1 MDNKKK
7 IQSGSSRKNID
18 NIIRDYRRK
27 QTLFVIGTAVTNAL
41 IAAFLTIYYS
51 IRQRALVGALYLYD
65 NNSAT
70 NLIDRMMHMNISKN
84 TYYAGEEAMVQA
96 GYTRNG
102 YAYLSHINGETMMY
116 TIIGMIIAVLLVY
129 GLIHCYRIGKKDCL
143 GSLKAYARENEA
155 LKEQLEKEHEY
166 NICQYKKMQ
175 EFVENIAHQIKTP
188 LSVMTMKLEML
199 QDMLNDIKPENT
211 HEDDNDKHVEKTKKE
226 PDEYVP
232 ETKQHMQMAS
242 TIISECTKSAFKI
255 KTFIKKL
262 LDISRIE
269 SGKVVLATDKVI
281 IDYIVEESVESAVAD
296 KSRVIVD
303 YGTEEKRAMYAD
315 EGWLAEA
322 FINIISNSYEY
333 ICDREDGRVYID
345 ISSNNEVCIIKIS
358 DNGEGIDKAHLAVRR
373 FGQFRPD
380 ARLPARARDIQPLVA
395 ALVHRGGPPSRSR
408 PQSDPYQAR
417 HGHAPARIR
426 ACRHRTADR
435 HVARDPRSV
444 CPDGLHASGG
454 QRRGAPRRF
463 HALADRAVPR
473 AERPDRSRFSRTAH
487 SASHR

>member
-143 GSLKAYARENEA
+143 GSLKAYARENEV

-199 QDMLNDIKPENT
+199 QDMLND
-211 HEDDNDKHVEKTKKE
+211 
-226 PDEYVP
+226 
-232 ETKQHMQMAS
+232 MQMAS

-281 IDYIVEESVESAVAD
+281 IDYIVEESVESAAAD

-303 YGTEEKRAMYAD
+303 YGMEEKRAMYAD

-358 DNGEGIDKAHLAVRR
+358 DNGEGIDKAHLAGVFDR
-373 FGQFRPD
+373 FEGKSSQNE
-380 ARLPARARDIQPLVA
+380 
-395 ALVHRGGPPSRSR
+395 
-408 PQSDPYQAR
+408 
-417 HGHAPARIR
+417 
-426 ACRHRTADR
+426 
-435 HVARDPRSV
+435 
-444 CPDGLHASGG
+444 
-454 QRRGAPRRF
+454 F
-463 HALADRAVPR
+463 HAGIGLNLSKLIIEAHHGSIKAANSEKYGG
-473 AERPDRSRFSRTAH
+473 AEFRILLPLYKLKGKVEH
-487 SASHR
+487 N

>member
-1 MDNKKK
+1 MDNNKS
-7 IQSGSSRKNID
+7 IQSGSQYRNIDKTIRNYRKN
-18 NIIRDYRRK
+18 
-27 QTLFVIGTAVTNAL
+27 QTLFVISMVVTNAL
-41 IAAFLTIYYS
+41 IIAFLTIYYS

-65 NNSAT
+65 KASAMD
-70 NLIDRMMHMNISKN
+70 LIDRMMHMNISRK
-84 TYYAGEEAMVQA
+84 TYEAGLEAMIEA

-102 YAYLSHINGETMMY
+102 YMYLIHINYENV
-116 TIIGMIIAVLLVY
+116 INIVIGLILLLLLIY
-129 GLIHCYRIGKKDCL
+129 GLVHCYRIGRKDCL
-143 GSLKAYARENEA
+143 GSLKGYVRENGI
-155 LKEQLEKEHEY
+155 LKEQLNKEHEY

-199 QDMLNDIKPENT
+199 QDILQSHICSPESTKADSINT
-211 HEDDNDKHVEKTKKE
+211 EATGCLQQPYNNITGGI
-226 PDEYVP
+226 
-232 ETKQHMQMAS
+232 

-358 DNGEGIDKAHLAVRR
+358 DNGEGIDKAHLAGVFDR
-373 FGQFRPD
+373 FEGKSSQNE
-380 ARLPARARDIQPLVA
+380 
-395 ALVHRGGPPSRSR
+395 
-408 PQSDPYQAR
+408 
-417 HGHAPARIR
+417 
-426 ACRHRTADR
+426 
-435 HVARDPRSV
+435 
-444 CPDGLHASGG
+444 
-454 QRRGAPRRF
+454 F
-463 HALADRAVPR
+463 HAGIGLNLSKLIIEAHHGSIKAANSEKYGG
-473 AERPDRSRFSRTAH
+473 AEFRILLPLYKLKGKVGH
-487 SASHR
+487 S

>member
-41 IAAFLTIYYS
+41 IAVFLTIYYS

-199 QDMLNDIKPENT
+199 QDMLNDIKTENT
-211 HEDDNDKHVEKTKKE
+211 HE
-226 PDEYVP
+226 YI
-232 ETKQHMQMAS
+232 
-242 TIISECTKSAFKI
+242 IISECTKSAFKI

-358 DNGEGIDKAHLAVRR
+358 DNGEGIDKAHLAGVFDR
-373 FGQFRPD
+373 FEGKSSQNE
-380 ARLPARARDIQPLVA
+380 
-395 ALVHRGGPPSRSR
+395 
-408 PQSDPYQAR
+408 
-417 HGHAPARIR
+417 
-426 ACRHRTADR
+426 
-435 HVARDPRSV
+435 
-444 CPDGLHASGG
+444 
-454 QRRGAPRRF
+454 F
-463 HALADRAVPR
+463 HAGIGLNLSKLIIEAHHGSIKAANSEKYGG
-473 AERPDRSRFSRTAH
+473 AEFRILLPLYKLKGKVGH
-487 SASHR
+487 N

>member
-116 TIIGMIIAVLLVY
+116 TIIGMVIAVLLVY

-175 EFVENIAHQIKTP
+175 ECR
-188 LSVMTMKLEML
+188 
-199 QDMLNDIKPENT
+199 
-211 HEDDNDKHVEKTKKE
+211 
-226 PDEYVP
+226 EY
-232 ETKQHMQMAS
+232 
-242 TIISECTKSAFKI
+242 
-255 KTFIKKL
+255 
-262 LDISRIE
+262 
-269 SGKVVLATDKVI
+269 
-281 IDYIVEESVESAVAD
+281 
-296 KSRVIVD
+296 
-303 YGTEEKRAMYAD
+303 
-315 EGWLAEA
+315 
-322 FINIISNSYEY
+322 
-333 ICDREDGRVYID
+333 
-345 ISSNNEVCIIKIS
+345 
-358 DNGEGIDKAHLAVRR
+358 
-373 FGQFRPD
+373 
-380 ARLPARARDIQPLVA
+380 
-395 ALVHRGGPPSRSR
+395 
-408 PQSDPYQAR
+408 
-417 HGHAPARIR
+417 
-426 ACRHRTADR
+426 
-435 HVARDPRSV
+435 
-444 CPDGLHASGG
+444 
-454 QRRGAPRRF
+454 
-463 HALADRAVPR
+463 
-473 AERPDRSRFSRTAH
+473 
-487 SASHR
+487 SASDKNATFGYDYEA

>member
-211 HEDDNDKHVEKTKKE
+211 HEDI
-226 PDEYVP
+226 
-232 ETKQHMQMAS
+232 
-242 TIISECTKSAFKI
+242 IISERTKSAFKI

-358 DNGEGIDKAHLAVRR
+358 DNGEGIDKAHLAGVFDR
-373 FGQFRPD
+373 FEGKSSQNE
-380 ARLPARARDIQPLVA
+380 
-395 ALVHRGGPPSRSR
+395 
-408 PQSDPYQAR
+408 
-417 HGHAPARIR
+417 
-426 ACRHRTADR
+426 
-435 HVARDPRSV
+435 
-444 CPDGLHASGG
+444 
-454 QRRGAPRRF
+454 F
-463 HALADRAVPR
+463 HAGIGLNLSKLIIEAHHGSIKAANSEKYGG
-473 AERPDRSRFSRTAH
+473 AEFRILLPLYKLKGKVGH
-487 SASHR
+487 N

>member
-116 TIIGMIIAVLLVY
+116 TIIGMVIAVLLVY

-199 QDMLNDIKPENT
+199 QDMLNDIKTENT
-211 HEDDNDKHVEKTKKE
+211 HE
-226 PDEYVP
+226 YI
-232 ETKQHMQMAS
+232 
-242 TIISECTKSAFKI
+242 IISECTKSAFKI

-358 DNGEGIDKAHLAVRR
+358 DNGEGIDKAHLAGVFDR
-373 FGQFRPD
+373 FEGKSSQNE
-380 ARLPARARDIQPLVA
+380 
-395 ALVHRGGPPSRSR
+395 
-408 PQSDPYQAR
+408 
-417 HGHAPARIR
+417 
-426 ACRHRTADR
+426 
-435 HVARDPRSV
+435 
-444 CPDGLHASGG
+444 
-454 QRRGAPRRF
+454 F
-463 HALADRAVPR
+463 HAGIGLNLSKLIIEAHHGSIKAANSEKYGG
-473 AERPDRSRFSRTAH
+473 AEFRILLPLYKLKGKVGH
-487 SASHR
+487 N

>member
-51 IRQRALVGALYLYD
+51 IRQRTLVGALYLYD

-116 TIIGMIIAVLLVY
+116 TIIGMVIAVLLVY

-199 QDMLNDIKPENT
+199 QDMLNDIKTENT
-211 HEDDNDKHVEKTKKE
+211 HE
-226 PDEYVP
+226 YI
-232 ETKQHMQMAS
+232 
-242 TIISECTKSAFKI
+242 IISECTKSAFKI

-358 DNGEGIDKAHLAVRR
+358 DNGEGIDKAHLAGVFDR
-373 FGQFRPD
+373 FEGKSSQNE
-380 ARLPARARDIQPLVA
+380 
-395 ALVHRGGPPSRSR
+395 
-408 PQSDPYQAR
+408 
-417 HGHAPARIR
+417 
-426 ACRHRTADR
+426 
-435 HVARDPRSV
+435 
-444 CPDGLHASGG
+444 
-454 QRRGAPRRF
+454 F
-463 HALADRAVPR
+463 HAGIGLNLSKLIIEAHHGSIKAANSEKYGG
-473 AERPDRSRFSRTAH
+473 AEFRILLPLYKLKGKVGNN
-487 SASHR
+487 

>member
-199 QDMLNDIKPENT
+199 QDMLNDI
-211 HEDDNDKHVEKTKKE
+211 
-226 PDEYVP
+226 
-232 ETKQHMQMAS
+232 QMAS

-281 IDYIVEESVESAVAD
+281 IDYIVEESVESAAAD

-358 DNGEGIDKAHLAVRR
+358 DNGEGIDKAHLAGVFDR
-373 FGQFRPD
+373 FEGKSSQNE
-380 ARLPARARDIQPLVA
+380 
-395 ALVHRGGPPSRSR
+395 
-408 PQSDPYQAR
+408 
-417 HGHAPARIR
+417 
-426 ACRHRTADR
+426 
-435 HVARDPRSV
+435 
-444 CPDGLHASGG
+444 
-454 QRRGAPRRF
+454 F
-463 HALADRAVPR
+463 HAGIGLNLSKLIIEAHHGSIKAANSEKYGG
-473 AERPDRSRFSRTAH
+473 AEFRILLPLYKLKGKVGH
-487 SASHR
+487 N

>member
-41 IAAFLTIYYS
+41 IAAFLIIYYS
-51 IRQRALVGALYLYD
+51 IRQMALVGALYLYD

-102 YAYLSHINGETMMY
+102 YAYLSHINGETIMY
-116 TIIGMIIAVLLVY
+116 TIIGMVIAVLLVY

-199 QDMLNDIKPENT
+199 QDMLNDIKTENT
-211 HEDDNDKHVEKTKKE
+211 HE
-226 PDEYVP
+226 YI
-232 ETKQHMQMAS
+232 
-242 TIISECTKSAFKI
+242 IISECTKSAFKI

-358 DNGEGIDKAHLAVRR
+358 DNGEGIDKAHLAGVFDR
-373 FGQFRPD
+373 FEGKSSQNE
-380 ARLPARARDIQPLVA
+380 
-395 ALVHRGGPPSRSR
+395 
-408 PQSDPYQAR
+408 
-417 HGHAPARIR
+417 
-426 ACRHRTADR
+426 
-435 HVARDPRSV
+435 
-444 CPDGLHASGG
+444 
-454 QRRGAPRRF
+454 F
-463 HALADRAVPR
+463 HAGIGLNLSKLIIEAHHGSIKAANSEKYGG
-473 AERPDRSRFSRTAH
+473 AEFRILLPLYKLKGKVGH
-487 SASHR
+487 N

>member
-155 LKEQLEKEHEY
+155 LKEQLKKEHEY

-199 QDMLNDIKPENT
+199 QDMLNDI
-211 HEDDNDKHVEKTKKE
+211 
-226 PDEYVP
+226 
-232 ETKQHMQMAS
+232 QMAS

-281 IDYIVEESVESAVAD
+281 IDYIVEESVESAAAD

-358 DNGEGIDKAHLAVRR
+358 DNGEGIDIAHLAGVFDR
-373 FGQFRPD
+373 FEGKSSQNE
-380 ARLPARARDIQPLVA
+380 
-395 ALVHRGGPPSRSR
+395 
-408 PQSDPYQAR
+408 
-417 HGHAPARIR
+417 
-426 ACRHRTADR
+426 
-435 HVARDPRSV
+435 
-444 CPDGLHASGG
+444 
-454 QRRGAPRRF
+454 F
-463 HALADRAVPR
+463 HAGIGLNLSKLIIEAHHGSIKAANSEKYGG
-473 AERPDRSRFSRTAH
+473 AEFRILLPLYKLKGKVGH
-487 SASHR
+487 N

>member
-155 LKEQLEKEHEY
+155 LKEQLKKEHEY

-199 QDMLNDIKPENT
+199 QDMLNDI
-211 HEDDNDKHVEKTKKE
+211 
-226 PDEYVP
+226 
-232 ETKQHMQMAS
+232 QMAS

-281 IDYIVEESVESAVAD
+281 IDYIVEESVESAAAD

-358 DNGEGIDKAHLAVRR
+358 DNGEGIDKAHLAGVFDR
-373 FGQFRPD
+373 FEGKSSQNE
-380 ARLPARARDIQPLVA
+380 
-395 ALVHRGGPPSRSR
+395 
-408 PQSDPYQAR
+408 
-417 HGHAPARIR
+417 
-426 ACRHRTADR
+426 
-435 HVARDPRSV
+435 
-444 CPDGLHASGG
+444 
-454 QRRGAPRRF
+454 F
-463 HALADRAVPR
+463 HAGIGLTLSKLIIEAHHGSIKAANSEKYGG
-473 AERPDRSRFSRTAH
+473 AEFRILLPLYKLKGKVGH
-487 SASHR
+487 N

>member
-1 MDNKKK
+1 MDNNKS
-7 IQSGSSRKNID
+7 IQSGSQYRNIDKTIRNYRKN
-18 NIIRDYRRK
+18 
-27 QTLFVIGTAVTNAL
+27 QTLFVISMVVTNAL
-41 IAAFLTIYYS
+41 IIAFLTIYYS

-116 TIIGMIIAVLLVY
+116 TIIGMVIAVLLVY

-211 HEDDNDKHVEKTKKE
+211 HEDI
-226 PDEYVP
+226 
-232 ETKQHMQMAS
+232 
-242 TIISECTKSAFKI
+242 IISECTKSAFKI

-358 DNGEGIDKAHLAVRR
+358 DNGEGIDKAHLAGVFDR
-373 FGQFRPD
+373 FEGKSSQNE
-380 ARLPARARDIQPLVA
+380 
-395 ALVHRGGPPSRSR
+395 
-408 PQSDPYQAR
+408 
-417 HGHAPARIR
+417 
-426 ACRHRTADR
+426 
-435 HVARDPRSV
+435 
-444 CPDGLHASGG
+444 
-454 QRRGAPRRF
+454 F
-463 HALADRAVPR
+463 HAGIGLNLSKLIIEAHHGSIKAANSEKYGG
-473 AERPDRSRFSRTAH
+473 AEFRILLPLYKLKGKVGNN
-487 SASHR
+487 

>member
-155 LKEQLEKEHEY
+155 LKEQLKKEHEY

-175 EFVENIAHQIKTP
+175 DFIENIAHQIKTP

-199 QDMLNDIKPENT
+199 QDMLNDI
-211 HEDDNDKHVEKTKKE
+211 
-226 PDEYVP
+226 
-232 ETKQHMQMAS
+232 QMAS

-281 IDYIVEESVESAVAD
+281 IDYIVEESVESAAAD

-358 DNGEGIDKAHLAVRR
+358 DNGEGIDKAHLAGVFDR
-373 FGQFRPD
+373 FEGKSSQNE
-380 ARLPARARDIQPLVA
+380 
-395 ALVHRGGPPSRSR
+395 
-408 PQSDPYQAR
+408 
-417 HGHAPARIR
+417 
-426 ACRHRTADR
+426 
-435 HVARDPRSV
+435 
-444 CPDGLHASGG
+444 
-454 QRRGAPRRF
+454 F
-463 HALADRAVPR
+463 HAGIGLNLSKLIIEAHHGSIKAANSEKYGG
-473 AERPDRSRFSRTAH
+473 AEFRILLPLYKLKGKVGH
-487 SASHR
+487 N

>member
-102 YAYLSHINGETMMY
+102 YEYLSHINGETMMY

-155 LKEQLEKEHEY
+155 LKERLKKEHEY

-199 QDMLNDIKPENT
+199 QDMLNDIKTENT
-211 HEDDNDKHVEKTKKE
+211 HE
-226 PDEYVP
+226 YI
-232 ETKQHMQMAS
+232 
-242 TIISECTKSAFKI
+242 IISECTKSAFKI

-358 DNGEGIDKAHLAVRR
+358 DNGEGIDKAHLAGVFDR
-373 FGQFRPD
+373 FEGKSSQNE
-380 ARLPARARDIQPLVA
+380 
-395 ALVHRGGPPSRSR
+395 
-408 PQSDPYQAR
+408 
-417 HGHAPARIR
+417 
-426 ACRHRTADR
+426 
-435 HVARDPRSV
+435 
-444 CPDGLHASGG
+444 
-454 QRRGAPRRF
+454 F
-463 HALADRAVPR
+463 HAGIGLNLSKLIIEAHHGSIKAANSEKYGG
-473 AERPDRSRFSRTAH
+473 AEFRILLPLYKLKGKVGH
-487 SASHR
+487 N

>member
-211 HEDDNDKHVEKTKKE
+211 HED
-226 PDEYVP
+226 
-232 ETKQHMQMAS
+232 

-281 IDYIVEESVESAVAD
+281 IDYIVEESVESAAAD

-358 DNGEGIDKAHLAVRR
+358 DNGEGIDKAHLAGVFDR
-373 FGQFRPD
+373 FEGKSSQNE
-380 ARLPARARDIQPLVA
+380 
-395 ALVHRGGPPSRSR
+395 
-408 PQSDPYQAR
+408 
-417 HGHAPARIR
+417 
-426 ACRHRTADR
+426 
-435 HVARDPRSV
+435 
-444 CPDGLHASGG
+444 
-454 QRRGAPRRF
+454 F
-463 HALADRAVPR
+463 HAGIGLNLSKLIIEAHHGSIKAANSEKYGG
-473 AERPDRSRFSRTAH
+473 AEFRILLPLYKLKGKVGH
-487 SASHR
+487 N

>member
-1 MDNKKK
+1 MDNNKS
-7 IQSGSSRKNID
+7 IQSGSQYRNIDKTIRNYRKN
-18 NIIRDYRRK
+18 
-27 QTLFVIGTAVTNAL
+27 QTLFVISMVVTNAL
-41 IAAFLTIYYS
+41 IIAFLTIYYS

-65 NNSAT
+65 KASAMD
-70 NLIDRMMHMNISKN
+70 LIDRMMHMNISRK
-84 TYYAGEEAMVQA
+84 TYEAGLEAMIEA

-102 YAYLSHINGETMMY
+102 YMYLIHINYENV
-116 TIIGMIIAVLLVY
+116 INIVIGLILLLLLIY
-129 GLIHCYRIGKKDCL
+129 GLVHCYRIGRKDCL
-143 GSLKAYARENEA
+143 GSLKGYVRENGI
-155 LKEQLEKEHEY
+155 LKEQLNKEHEY

-199 QDMLNDIKPENT
+199 QDILQSHICSPESTKADSINT
-211 HEDDNDKHVEKTKKE
+211 EATGCLQQPYNNITGGI
-226 PDEYVP
+226 
-232 ETKQHMQMAS
+232 

-358 DNGEGIDKAHLAVRR
+358 DNGEGIDKAHLAGVFDR
-373 FGQFRPD
+373 FEGKSSQNE
-380 ARLPARARDIQPLVA
+380 
-395 ALVHRGGPPSRSR
+395 
-408 PQSDPYQAR
+408 
-417 HGHAPARIR
+417 
-426 ACRHRTADR
+426 
-435 HVARDPRSV
+435 
-444 CPDGLHASGG
+444 
-454 QRRGAPRRF
+454 F
-463 HALADRAVPR
+463 HAGIGLNLSKLIIEAHHGSIKAANSEKYGG
-473 AERPDRSRFSRTAH
+473 AEFRILLPLYKLKGKVGNN
-487 SASHR
+487 

>member
-199 QDMLNDIKPENT
+199 QDMLNDI
-211 HEDDNDKHVEKTKKE
+211 
-226 PDEYVP
+226 
-232 ETKQHMQMAS
+232 QMAS

-281 IDYIVEESVESAVAD
+281 IDYIVEESVESAAAD

-358 DNGEGIDKAHLAVRR
+358 DNGEGIDKAHLAGVFDR
-373 FGQFRPD
+373 FEGKSSQNE
-380 ARLPARARDIQPLVA
+380 
-395 ALVHRGGPPSRSR
+395 
-408 PQSDPYQAR
+408 
-417 HGHAPARIR
+417 
-426 ACRHRTADR
+426 
-435 HVARDPRSV
+435 
-444 CPDGLHASGG
+444 
-454 QRRGAPRRF
+454 F
-463 HALADRAVPR
+463 HAGIGLNLSKLIIEAHHGSIKAANSEKYGG
-473 AERPDRSRFSRTAH
+473 AEFRILLPLYKLKGKVGRN
-487 SASHR
+487 

>member
-155 LKEQLEKEHEY
+155 LKEQLKKEHEY

-199 QDMLNDIKPENT
+199 QDMLNDI
-211 HEDDNDKHVEKTKKE
+211 
-226 PDEYVP
+226 
-232 ETKQHMQMAS
+232 QMAS

-358 DNGEGIDKAHLAVRR
+358 DNGEGIDKAHLAGVFDR
-373 FGQFRPD
+373 FEGKSSQNE
-380 ARLPARARDIQPLVA
+380 
-395 ALVHRGGPPSRSR
+395 
-408 PQSDPYQAR
+408 
-417 HGHAPARIR
+417 
-426 ACRHRTADR
+426 
-435 HVARDPRSV
+435 
-444 CPDGLHASGG
+444 
-454 QRRGAPRRF
+454 F
-463 HALADRAVPR
+463 HAGIGLNLSKLIIEAHHGSIKAANSEKYGG
-473 AERPDRSRFSRTAH
+473 AEFRILLPLYKLKGKVGH
-487 SASHR
+487 S

>member
-155 LKEQLEKEHEY
+155 LKEQLKKEHEY

-211 HEDDNDKHVEKTKKE
+211 HED
-226 PDEYVP
+226 
-232 ETKQHMQMAS
+232 

-281 IDYIVEESVESAVAD
+281 IDYIVEESVESAAAD

-358 DNGEGIDKAHLAVRR
+358 DNGEGIDKAHLAGVFDR
-373 FGQFRPD
+373 FEGKSSQNE
-380 ARLPARARDIQPLVA
+380 
-395 ALVHRGGPPSRSR
+395 
-408 PQSDPYQAR
+408 
-417 HGHAPARIR
+417 
-426 ACRHRTADR
+426 
-435 HVARDPRSV
+435 
-444 CPDGLHASGG
+444 
-454 QRRGAPRRF
+454 F
-463 HALADRAVPR
+463 HAGIGLNLSKLIIEAHHGSIKAANSEKYGG
-473 AERPDRSRFSRTAH
+473 AEFRILLPLYKLKGKVGNN
-487 SASHR
+487 

>member
-155 LKEQLEKEHEY
+155 LKEQLKKEHEY

-199 QDMLNDIKPENT
+199 QDMLNDIK
-211 HEDDNDKHVEKTKKE
+211 
-226 PDEYVP
+226 
-232 ETKQHMQMAS
+232 MAS

-358 DNGEGIDKAHLAVRR
+358 DNGEGIDKAHLAGVFDR
-373 FGQFRPD
+373 FEGKSSQNE
-380 ARLPARARDIQPLVA
+380 
-395 ALVHRGGPPSRSR
+395 
-408 PQSDPYQAR
+408 
-417 HGHAPARIR
+417 
-426 ACRHRTADR
+426 
-435 HVARDPRSV
+435 
-444 CPDGLHASGG
+444 
-454 QRRGAPRRF
+454 F
-463 HALADRAVPR
+463 HAGIGLNLSKLIIEAHHGSIKAANSEKYGG
-473 AERPDRSRFSRTAH
+473 AEFRILLPLYKLKGKVGH
-487 SASHR
+487 N

>member
-116 TIIGMIIAVLLVY
+116 TIIGMVIAVLLVY

-199 QDMLNDIKPENT
+199 QDMINDIKPENT
-211 HEDDNDKHVEKTKKE
+211 HEDI
-226 PDEYVP
+226 
-232 ETKQHMQMAS
+232 
-242 TIISECTKSAFKI
+242 IISECTKSAFKI

-358 DNGEGIDKAHLAVRR
+358 DNGEGIDKAHLAGVFDR
-373 FGQFRPD
+373 FEGKSSQNE
-380 ARLPARARDIQPLVA
+380 
-395 ALVHRGGPPSRSR
+395 
-408 PQSDPYQAR
+408 
-417 HGHAPARIR
+417 
-426 ACRHRTADR
+426 
-435 HVARDPRSV
+435 
-444 CPDGLHASGG
+444 
-454 QRRGAPRRF
+454 F
-463 HALADRAVPR
+463 HAGIGLNLSKLIIEAHHGSIKAANSEKYGG
-473 AERPDRSRFSRTAH
+473 AEFRILLPLYKLKGKVGH
-487 SASHR
+487 N

>member
-1 MDNKKK
+1 
-7 IQSGSSRKNID
+7 
-18 NIIRDYRRK
+18 
-27 QTLFVIGTAVTNAL
+27 
-41 IAAFLTIYYS
+41 
-51 IRQRALVGALYLYD
+51 
-65 NNSAT
+65 
-70 NLIDRMMHMNISKN
+70 MNISKN

-116 TIIGMIIAVLLVY
+116 TIIGMVIAVLLVY

-211 HEDDNDKHVEKTKKE
+211 HEDDNDKHVEKMKKE

-232 ETKQHMQMAS
+232 ETKQHIQMAF

-358 DNGEGIDKAHLAVRR
+358 DNGEGIDKAHLAGVFDR
-373 FGQFRPD
+373 FEGKSSQNE
-380 ARLPARARDIQPLVA
+380 
-395 ALVHRGGPPSRSR
+395 
-408 PQSDPYQAR
+408 
-417 HGHAPARIR
+417 
-426 ACRHRTADR
+426 
-435 HVARDPRSV
+435 
-444 CPDGLHASGG
+444 
-454 QRRGAPRRF
+454 F
-463 HALADRAVPR
+463 HAGIGLNLSKLIIEAHHGSIKAANSEKYGG
-473 AERPDRSRFSRTAH
+473 AEFRILLPLYKLKGKVGH
-487 SASHR
+487 N

>member
-199 QDMLNDIKPENT
+199 QDMLNDIKTENT
-211 HEDDNDKHVEKTKKE
+211 HE
-226 PDEYVP
+226 YI
-232 ETKQHMQMAS
+232 
-242 TIISECTKSAFKI
+242 IISECTKSAFKI

-358 DNGEGIDKAHLAVRR
+358 DNGEGIDKAHLAGVFDR
-373 FGQFRPD
+373 FEGKSSQNE
-380 ARLPARARDIQPLVA
+380 
-395 ALVHRGGPPSRSR
+395 
-408 PQSDPYQAR
+408 
-417 HGHAPARIR
+417 
-426 ACRHRTADR
+426 
-435 HVARDPRSV
+435 
-444 CPDGLHASGG
+444 
-454 QRRGAPRRF
+454 F
-463 HALADRAVPR
+463 HAGIGLNLSKLIIEAHHGSIKAANSEKYGG
-473 AERPDRSRFSRTAH
+473 AEFRILLPLYKLKGKVGNN
-487 SASHR
+487 

>member
-211 HEDDNDKHVEKTKKE
+211 QEDI
-226 PDEYVP
+226 
-232 ETKQHMQMAS
+232 
-242 TIISECTKSAFKI
+242 IISECTKSAFKI

-358 DNGEGIDKAHLAVRR
+358 DNGEGIDKAHLAGVFDR
-373 FGQFRPD
+373 FEGKSSQNE
-380 ARLPARARDIQPLVA
+380 
-395 ALVHRGGPPSRSR
+395 
-408 PQSDPYQAR
+408 
-417 HGHAPARIR
+417 
-426 ACRHRTADR
+426 
-435 HVARDPRSV
+435 
-444 CPDGLHASGG
+444 
-454 QRRGAPRRF
+454 F
-463 HALADRAVPR
+463 HAGIGLNLSKLIIEAHHGSIKAANSEKYGG
-473 AERPDRSRFSRTAH
+473 AEFRILLPLYKLKGKVGH
-487 SASHR
+487 N